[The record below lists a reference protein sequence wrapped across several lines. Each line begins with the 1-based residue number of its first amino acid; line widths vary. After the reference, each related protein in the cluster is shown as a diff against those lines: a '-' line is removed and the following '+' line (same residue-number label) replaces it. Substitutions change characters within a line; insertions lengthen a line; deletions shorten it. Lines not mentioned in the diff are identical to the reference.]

1 MLKYLFARK
10 MLSIFAISGL
20 LLMPLAVTAGGFESQ
35 LLLGNQALY
44 LNGEGPRK
52 KAFLPI
58 YDTALYL
65 TEKGSDAAAIIAAD
79 HPMAIALIVRS
90 RFATASRISE
100 AFREGL
106 EKSSGGDTQA
116 IEAQIDRFL
125 AVFDNGVVK
134 EDRYKFIYIPGSGLD
149 IYKNGEVLTQIKGLD
164 FKQALYGIW
173 LSENPVSTTLKS
185 QLLGK

>member
-10 MLSIFAISGL
+10 VLSIFAISGL
-20 LLMPLAVTAGGFESQ
+20 LLMPLAVAAGGFESQ
-35 LLLGNQALY
+35 LLLGNQTLY

-52 KAFLPI
+52 KAFLTV
-58 YDTALYL
+58 YDAALYL
-65 TEKGSDAAAIIAAD
+65 TEKGSDAAAIIEAD
-79 HPMAIALIVRS
+79 HPMAIAMVVRS

-116 IEAQIDRFL
+116 FEAQIDRFL
-125 AVFDNGVVK
+125 AVFEDGVVK
-134 EDRYKFIYIPGSGLD
+134 GDSYKFIYIPESGLN
-149 IYKNGEVLTQIKGLD
+149 IYKNDEVRTQIEGLD
-164 FKQALYGIW
+164 FKQALYGVW

-185 QLLGK
+185 PLLGK

>member
-1 MLKYLFARK
+1 
-10 MLSIFAISGL
+10 
-20 LLMPLAVTAGGFESQ
+20 MPLVATASGFESQ
-35 LLLGNQALY
+35 LLLENQALY

-52 KAFLPI
+52 KAFLTI

-90 RFATASRISE
+90 RFVTASRISE

-116 IEAQIDRFL
+116 TEAQIDRFL
-125 AVFDNGVVK
+125 AVFDDGVVK
-134 EDRYKFIYIPGSGLD
+134 EDSYKFIYIPGSGLD
-149 IYKNGEVLTQIKGLD
+149 IYKNGKVRTQIEGLD
-164 FKQALYGIW
+164 FKQTLYGIW
-173 LSENPVSTTLKS
+173 LSESPVSIALKS